1 MKPLSHEELVTQLA
15 EMPNWELL
23 DEAIEQNFEF
33 HDFNE
38 ALSFLVSVGLLA
50 EKADHHPEIWNVY
63 NRVRLR
69 LNTHS
74 ENTITSKDIALAK
87 QIDALLGD

>member
-1 MKPLSHEELVTQLA
+1 M
-15 EMPNWELL
+15 L